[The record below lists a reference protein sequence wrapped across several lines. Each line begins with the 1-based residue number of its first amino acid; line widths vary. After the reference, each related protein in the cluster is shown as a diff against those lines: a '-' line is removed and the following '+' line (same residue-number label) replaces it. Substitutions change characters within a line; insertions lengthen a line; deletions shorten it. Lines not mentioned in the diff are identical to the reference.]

1 MRLAQSILVLTMA
14 AAFSG
19 CSEGPSL
26 STSSIFGSGESKQ
39 AAHAKSSN
47 TPTSRALQV
56 GTTAARATKCGYNFD
71 AAQLRA
77 NYLAYEAGLAPGT
90 DQSSIV
96 KTYDISYS
104 GITKAVANKP
114 GYCTDQK
121 TKEIKAALNRHLAG
135 DYTPDVQKAVKEE
148 GLFSSWASDD
158 GGDSG
163 YRQTLPTDNLN
174 D

>member
-1 MRLAQSILVLTMA
+1 MRLVQTILILAMA
-14 AAFSG
+14 AGFSG

-26 STSSIFGSGESKQ
+26 STSSIFGGGETKQ
-39 AAHAKSSN
+39 AALAKPTN
-47 TPTSRALQV
+47 TPSNRALQV

-77 NYLAYEAGLAPGT
+77 NSLAYEAGLAPGT
-90 DQSSIV
+90 DQSSVV

-121 TKEIKAALNRHLAG
+121 TTDIKAALNRHLAG
-135 DYTPDVQKAVKEE
+135 DYTPDPPKQVAKEE
-148 GLFSSWASDD
+148 GIFSGWASEEGD
-158 GGDSG
+158 DSG
-163 YRQTLPTDNLN
+163 VRNTLPTAHNW
-174 D
+174 